1 MYRLG
6 ATKMMITTP
15 VDIKEKQPDE
25 IIKLS
30 IEAVSMGFEPAICNY
45 YGTR

>member
-6 ATKMMITTP
+6 KTKRMATTP
-15 VDIKEKQPDE
+15 VDIKEKQPDA

-30 IEAVSMGFEPAICNY
+30 IEAVPMGFEPAICNY